1 MLIYSDM
8 LRRIVGAKESMK
20 MTTLLRQM
28 LAGKNIVVAPGAHD
42 ALTAKIIEQ
51 VGFGAVYMTGY
62 GQAASHLGK
71 PDVGLLTM
79 TEMLSRAANI
89 VEAVNVP
96 VIADADTGFGNAVNV
111 MRTVREYEK
120 AGVAAIQL
128 EDQVAPKKCGH
139 MTGRQVVSKEEMVGK
154 IKAAVDVRKD
164 SDFMIIART
173 DARTVHG
180 IGEALERA
188 KAYEEAGADIL
199 FVESPESIEEM
210 KQITS
215 SFNVPVL
222 ANMVEGGRTPFL
234 PAQELEALGYEL
246 VIFPTASTYLV
257 TKAVSRLMTVLKQTG
272 TTASLIPEMI
282 TFEQFNDLIGLT
294 KIREIENMY
303 VKGN

>member
-1 MLIYSDM
+1 M
-8 LRRIVGAKESMK
+8 
-20 MTTLLRQM
+20 LRQM
-28 LAGKNIVVAPGAHD
+28 MTGKQIVVAPGAHD

-51 VGFGAVYMTGY
+51 VGFSAVYMTGY

-71 PDVGLLTM
+71 PDVGLLTL
-79 TEMLSRAANI
+79 TEMVARASNI

-111 MRTVREYEK
+111 MRTLREYEK

-154 IKAAVDVRKD
+154 IKAAADVRTD
-164 SDFMIIART
+164 PDLMIIART

-199 FVESPESIEEM
+199 FIESPESVEEM
-210 KQITS
+210 KQITT
-215 SFNVPVL
+215 SFKVPVL

-234 PAQELEALGYEL
+234 PVQDLQGLGYDL

-257 TKAVSRLMTVLKQTG
+257 TKALTRLMTVLKDTG

-282 TFEQFNDLIGLT
+282 TFEEFNDLIGLT
-294 KIREIENMY
+294 KIREIESIY

>member
-1 MLIYSDM
+1 M
-8 LRRIVGAKESMK
+8 
-20 MTTLLRQM
+20 LRQM
-28 LAGKNIVVAPGAHD
+28 MTGKQIVVAPGAHD

-51 VGFGAVYMTGY
+51 VGFSAVYMTGY

-71 PDVGLLTM
+71 PDVGLLTL
-79 TEMLSRAANI
+79 TEMVARASNI

-111 MRTVREYEK
+111 MRTLREYEK

-154 IKAAVDVRKD
+154 IKAAADVRTD
-164 SDFMIIART
+164 PDLMIIART

-199 FVESPESIEEM
+199 FIESPETVEEM
-210 KQITS
+210 KQITT
-215 SFNVPVL
+215 SFKVPVL

-234 PAQELEALGYEL
+234 PVQELQGLGYDL

-257 TKAVSRLMTVLKQTG
+257 TKALTRLMTVLKDTG

-282 TFEQFNDLIGLT
+282 TFEEFNDLIGLT

>member
-1 MLIYSDM
+1 M
-8 LRRIVGAKESMK
+8 RK
-20 MTTLLRQM
+20 TTMLRQM
-28 LAGKNIVVAPGAHD
+28 MTGKQIVVAPGAHD

-51 VGFGAVYMTGY
+51 VGFSAVYMTGY

-71 PDVGLLTM
+71 PDVGLLTL
-79 TEMLSRAANI
+79 TEMVARASNI

-111 MRTVREYEK
+111 MRTLREYEK

-154 IKAAVDVRKD
+154 IKAAVDVRTD
-164 SDFMIIART
+164 PDLMIIART

-199 FVESPESIEEM
+199 FIESPESVEEM
-210 KQITS
+210 KQITT
-215 SFNVPVL
+215 SFKVPVL

-234 PAQELEALGYEL
+234 PVQDLQGLGYDL

-257 TKAVSRLMTVLKQTG
+257 TKALTRLMTVLKDTG

-282 TFEQFNDLIGLT
+282 TFEEFNDLIGLT

>member
-1 MLIYSDM
+1 M
-8 LRRIVGAKESMK
+8 
-20 MTTLLRQM
+20 LRQM
-28 LAGKNIVVAPGAHD
+28 MTGKQIVVAPGAHD

-51 VGFGAVYMTGY
+51 VGFSAVYMTGY

-71 PDVGLLTM
+71 PDVGLLTL
-79 TEMLSRAANI
+79 TEMVARASNI

-111 MRTVREYEK
+111 MRTLREYEK

-154 IKAAVDVRKD
+154 IKAAVDVRTD
-164 SDFMIIART
+164 PDLMIIART

-199 FVESPESIEEM
+199 FIESPESVEEM
-210 KQITS
+210 KQITT
-215 SFNVPVL
+215 SFKVPVL

-234 PAQELEALGYEL
+234 PVQDLQGLSYDL

-257 TKAVSRLMTVLKQTG
+257 TKALTRLMTVLKDTG

-282 TFEQFNDLIGLT
+282 TFEEFNDLIGLT
-294 KIREIENMY
+294 KIREIESIY

>member
-1 MLIYSDM
+1 M
-8 LRRIVGAKESMK
+8 
-20 MTTLLRQM
+20 LRQM
-28 LAGKNIVVAPGAHD
+28 MTGNRIVVAPGAHD

-51 VGFGAVYMTGY
+51 VGFSAVYMTGY

-71 PDVGLLTM
+71 PDVGLLTL
-79 TEMLSRAANI
+79 TEMVARASNI

-111 MRTVREYEK
+111 MRTLREYEK

-154 IKAAVDVRKD
+154 IKAAADVRTD
-164 SDFMIIART
+164 PDLMIIART
-173 DARTVHG
+173 DARTIHG

-199 FVESPESIEEM
+199 FIESPESVEEM
-210 KQITS
+210 KQITT
-215 SFNVPVL
+215 SFKVPVL

-234 PAQELEALGYEL
+234 PVKELQDLGYDL

-257 TKAVSRLMTVLKQTG
+257 TKALTRLMTVLKETG

-294 KIREIENMY
+294 KIREIESIY

>member
-1 MLIYSDM
+1 M
-8 LRRIVGAKESMK
+8 
-20 MTTLLRQM
+20 LRQM
-28 LAGKNIVVAPGAHD
+28 MTGKQIVVAPGAHD

-51 VGFGAVYMTGY
+51 VGFSAVYMTGY

-71 PDVGLLTM
+71 PDVGLLTL
-79 TEMLSRAANI
+79 TEMVARASNI

-111 MRTVREYEK
+111 MRTLREYEK

-154 IKAAVDVRKD
+154 IKAAVDVRTD
-164 SDFMIIART
+164 PDLMIIART

-199 FVESPESIEEM
+199 FIESPETVEEM
-210 KQITS
+210 KQITT
-215 SFNVPVL
+215 SFKVPVL

-234 PAQELEALGYEL
+234 PVQELQGLGYDL

-257 TKAVSRLMTVLKQTG
+257 TKALTRLMTVLKDTG

-282 TFEQFNDLIGLT
+282 TFEEFNDLIGLT
-294 KIREIENMY
+294 KIREIESIY